1 VAESAIGGRDVG
13 DLWLNLRQGGRD
25 DPAAVAFGP
34 TWLVQAHGGVNRDA
48 AGVANHAPI
57 PPTSSRA
64 AVPPDASRDRERILR
79 RGHRRGHAG
88 LDDGDE
94 HPGGTRVWR
103 TRARVGESG
112 DEGVCE
118 SGGERK
124 GGEAEKGSVAMKRR
138 SSGALA
144 TGISR
149 CGTYLHAGARQGP
162 RRWGRRVGRIL
173 GHLGSARAIDDVG
186 RRVGQSR
193 WGGGRDGVEP
203 RAPSIDGVGRRALMA
218 ASDDGDRGVQG

>member
-1 VAESAIGGRDVG
+1 MAASDPRNRGAEREEGGG
-13 DLWLNLRQGGRD
+13 IHGNLPGNGSNLAD
-25 DPAAVAFGP
+25 VAFGP
-34 TWLVQAHGGVNRDA
+34 TWLVQARGGVNRDA
-48 AGVANHAPI
+48 AGVANHARI
-57 PPTSSRA
+57 PPTSSRG
-64 AVPPDASRDRERILR
+64 AVPPDASRGRERILR
-79 RGHRRGHAG
+79 RGRRRDHAG

-94 HPGGTRVWR
+94 RPGGARVWR
-103 TRARVGESG
+103 ARACVGESN

-124 GGEAEKGSVAMKRR
+124 GGEAEKGSAAMKRR

-149 CGTYLHAGARQGP
+149 CGTYPHAGARQGP

-173 GHLGSARAIDDVG
+173 GHLGSARAIDGVG

-193 WGGGRDGVEP
+193 
-203 RAPSIDGVGRRALMA
+203 
-218 ASDDGDRGVQG
+218 